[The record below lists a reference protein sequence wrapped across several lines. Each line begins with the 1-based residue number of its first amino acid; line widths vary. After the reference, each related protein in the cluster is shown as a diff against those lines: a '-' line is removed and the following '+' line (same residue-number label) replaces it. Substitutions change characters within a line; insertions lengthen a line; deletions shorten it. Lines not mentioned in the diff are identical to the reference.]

1 MVTQFRAVLDRVKA
15 EDELIEKT
23 ERYLRAKL
31 ENPASVENLYFI
43 RRERRMKK
51 ILAACI
57 AAVLVIGV
65 LAGGYTYLKT
75 PVAYISLDINP
86 SIELGINALNR
97 VVSAEGANRD
107 GRALLEGQKIIS
119 ASLTDALDSL
129 IGIAAQKNYISDDG
143 TTVVSITAESNN
155 RKRAQNLTNI
165 GEQAVNKSIVRYKVR
180 AVIYK
185 DSADLSLR
193 LEARK
198 KGVSS
203 GKLKLIKSLQAL
215 EPSITVEQYK
225 NSKVSDLL
233 AKAKEL
239 VDAYETADELNDS
252 EKEAVENL
260 KAIVD
265 RAEKSAENAD
275 NLTKE
280 EGEEASAALEETN
293 DILNND
299 NLTKEEILNETKT
312 RPKPEPQ
319 TTLPNIYAGTKTT
332 GNNTRTK
339 ETTVKTNAYTTAK
352 TTSKPNAKTTS
363 KPNANITAKKTEAPK
378 QNDTWATESKQDN
391 AAKTQKTNVP
401 QNNNNSP

>member
-1 MVTQFRAVLDRVKA
+1 MVTQFKAVLDRVKA

-275 NLTKE
+275 NRTKE
-280 EGEEASAALEETN
+280 EREAASAALEEA
-293 DILNND
+293 
-299 NLTKEEILNETKT
+299 KKQAEEILNKTKT

>member
-65 LAGGYTYLKT
+65 LAGGYTYLET

-275 NLTKE
+275 NRTKE
-280 EGEEASAALEETN
+280 EREAASAALEEA
-293 DILNND
+293 
-299 NLTKEEILNETKT
+299 KKQAEEILNKTKT

>member
-1 MVTQFRAVLDRVKA
+1 MVTQFKAVLDRVKA

-252 EKEAVENL
+252 QKEAVENL

-275 NLTKE
+275 NRTKE
-280 EGEEASAALEETN
+280 EREAASAALEEA
-293 DILNND
+293 
-299 NLTKEEILNETKT
+299 KKQAEEILNKTKT

>member
-165 GEQAVNKSIVRYKVR
+165 GEQAVSKSIVRYKVK

-193 LEARK
+193 LEAK
-198 KGVSS
+198 KEGVSS

-239 VDAYETADELNDS
+239 VDAYGTAGELNDS
-252 EKEAVENL
+252 QKEAVENL

-275 NLTKE
+275 NRTKE
-280 EGEEASAALEETN
+280 EREAASAALEEA
-293 DILNND
+293 
-299 NLTKEEILNETKT
+299 KKQAEEILNKTKT

>member
-1 MVTQFRAVLDRVKA
+1 MVTQFKAVLDRVKA
-15 EDELIEKT
+15 EDELVEKT

-31 ENPASVENLYFI
+31 KGPALVESLYFI

-51 ILAACI
+51 ILVACI

-65 LAGGYTYLKT
+65 LAGGYTYLET

-86 SIELGINALNR
+86 SIELGINALNK
-97 VVSAEGANRD
+97 VVSSEGVNRD
-107 GRALLEGQKIIS
+107 GRALLEGQKIIR

-129 IGIAAQKNYISDDG
+129 ISIAAQKNYISDDG

-165 GEQAVNKSIVRYKVR
+165 GEQAVSKSIVRYKVK

-193 LEARK
+193 LEAK
-198 KGVSS
+198 KEGVSS

-215 EPSITVEQYK
+215 EPSITVEQHK
-225 NSKVSDLL
+225 DSKVSDLL

-239 VDAYETADELNDS
+239 VDAYGTAGELNDS
-252 EKEAVENL
+252 QKEAVENL

-280 EGEEASAALEETN
+280 E
-293 DILNND
+293 
-299 NLTKEEILNETKT
+299 ILNETKT

-319 TTLPNIYAGTKTT
+319 TTLPNIKATTKAT
-332 GNNTRTK
+332 GNNLLGSQTNIKTTTRPTA
-339 ETTVKTNAYTTAK
+339 ETTTKI
-352 TTSKPNAKTTS
+352 
-363 KPNANITAKKTEAPK
+363 NANTTTKKTEAPK
-378 QNDTWATESKQDN
+378 QNDAWATESKQN
-391 AAKTQKTNVP
+391 NTTKTQKTNVP
-401 QNNNNSP
+401 QNNNNAP

>member
-165 GEQAVNKSIVRYKVR
+165 GEQAVSKSIVRYKVK

-193 LEARK
+193 LEAK
-198 KGVSS
+198 KEGVSS

-275 NLTKE
+275 NRTKE
-280 EGEEASAALEETN
+280 EREAASAALEEA
-293 DILNND
+293 
-299 NLTKEEILNETKT
+299 KKQAEEILNKTKT

>member
-239 VDAYETADELNDS
+239 VDAYETAGELNDS
-252 EKEAVENL
+252 QKEAVENL

-275 NLTKE
+275 NRTKE
-280 EGEEASAALEETN
+280 EREAASAALEEA
-293 DILNND
+293 
-299 NLTKEEILNETKT
+299 KKQAEEILNKTKT

>member
-275 NLTKE
+275 NRTKE
-280 EGEEASAALEETN
+280 ERESASAALEEA
-293 DILNND
+293 
-299 NLTKEEILNETKT
+299 KKQAEEILNKTKT

>member
-1 MVTQFRAVLDRVKA
+1 MVTQFKAVLDRVKA
-15 EDELIEKT
+15 EDELVEKT

-31 ENPASVENLYFI
+31 KGPALVESLYFI

-51 ILAACI
+51 ILVACI

-65 LAGGYTYLKT
+65 LAGGYTYLET

-86 SIELGINALNR
+86 SIELGINALNK
-97 VVSAEGANRD
+97 VVSSEGVNRD
-107 GRALLEGQKIIS
+107 GRALLEGQKIIR

-129 IGIAAQKNYISDDG
+129 ISIAAQKNYISDDG

-165 GEQAVNKSIVRYKVR
+165 GEQAVSKSIVRYKVK

-193 LEARK
+193 LEAK
-198 KGVSS
+198 KEGVSS

-215 EPSITVEQYK
+215 EPSITVEQHK
-225 NSKVSDLL
+225 DSKVSDLL

-239 VDAYETADELNDS
+239 VDAYGTAGELNDS
-252 EKEAVENL
+252 QKEAVENL

-319 TTLPNIYAGTKTT
+319 TTLPNIKATTKAT
-332 GNNTRTK
+332 GNNLLGSQTNIKTTTRPTA
-339 ETTVKTNAYTTAK
+339 ETTTKI
-352 TTSKPNAKTTS
+352 
-363 KPNANITAKKTEAPK
+363 NANTTTKKTEAPK
-378 QNDTWATESKQDN
+378 QNDAWATESKQN
-391 AAKTQKTNVP
+391 NTTKTQKTNVP
-401 QNNNNSP
+401 QNNNNAP

>member
-1 MVTQFRAVLDRVKA
+1 MVTQFKAVLDRVKA
-15 EDELIEKT
+15 EDELVEKT

-31 ENPASVENLYFI
+31 KGPALVESLYFT

-51 ILAACI
+51 ILVACI

-65 LAGGYTYLKT
+65 LAGGYTYLET

-129 IGIAAQKNYISDDG
+129 ISIAAQKNYISDDG

-165 GEQAVNKSIVRYKVR
+165 GEQAVSKSIVRYKVK

-198 KGVSS
+198 KAYRPANSS
-203 GKLKLIKSLQAL
+203 
-215 EPSITVEQYK
+215 
-225 NSKVSDLL
+225 
-233 AKAKEL
+233 
-239 VDAYETADELNDS
+239 
-252 EKEAVENL
+252 
-260 KAIVD
+260 
-265 RAEKSAENAD
+265 
-275 NLTKE
+275 
-280 EGEEASAALEETN
+280 
-293 DILNND
+293 
-299 NLTKEEILNETKT
+299 
-312 RPKPEPQ
+312 
-319 TTLPNIYAGTKTT
+319 
-332 GNNTRTK
+332 
-339 ETTVKTNAYTTAK
+339 
-352 TTSKPNAKTTS
+352 
-363 KPNANITAKKTEAPK
+363 
-378 QNDTWATESKQDN
+378 
-391 AAKTQKTNVP
+391 
-401 QNNNNSP
+401 

>member
-275 NLTKE
+275 NRTKE
-280 EGEEASAALEETN
+280 EREAASAALEEAN
-293 DILNND
+293 
-299 NLTKEEILNETKT
+299 KQAEEILNKTKT

>member
-252 EKEAVENL
+252 QKEAVENL

-275 NLTKE
+275 NRTKE
-280 EGEEASAALEETN
+280 EREAASAALEEA
-293 DILNND
+293 
-299 NLTKEEILNETKT
+299 KKQAEEILNKTKT

>member
-1 MVTQFRAVLDRVKA
+1 MVTQFKAVLDRVKA
-15 EDELIEKT
+15 EDELVEKT

-31 ENPASVENLYFI
+31 KGPALVESLYFI

-51 ILAACI
+51 ILVACI

-65 LAGGYTYLKT
+65 LAGGYTYLET

-86 SIELGINALNR
+86 SIELGINALNK
-97 VVSAEGANRD
+97 VVSSEGVNRD
-107 GRALLEGQKIIS
+107 GRALLEGQKIIR

-165 GEQAVNKSIVRYKVR
+165 GEQAVSKSIVRYKVK

-193 LEARK
+193 LEAK
-198 KGVSS
+198 KEGVSS

-215 EPSITVEQYK
+215 EPSITVEQHK
-225 NSKVSDLL
+225 DSKVSDLL

-239 VDAYETADELNDS
+239 VDAYGTAGELNDS
-252 EKEAVENL
+252 QKEAVENL

-319 TTLPNIYAGTKTT
+319 TTLPNIKATTKAT
-332 GNNTRTK
+332 GNNLLGSQTNIKTTTRPTA
-339 ETTVKTNAYTTAK
+339 ETTTKI
-352 TTSKPNAKTTS
+352 
-363 KPNANITAKKTEAPK
+363 NANTTTKKTEAPK
-378 QNDTWATESKQDN
+378 QNDAWATESKQN
-391 AAKTQKTNVP
+391 NTTKTQKTNVP
-401 QNNNNSP
+401 QNNNNAP

>member
-1 MVTQFRAVLDRVKA
+1 MVTQFKAVLDRVKA
-15 EDELIEKT
+15 EDELVEKT

-31 ENPASVENLYFI
+31 KGLALVESLYFI

-51 ILAACI
+51 ILVACI

-65 LAGGYTYLKT
+65 LAGGYTYLET

-86 SIELGINALNR
+86 SIELGINALNK
-97 VVSAEGANRD
+97 VVSSEGVNRD
-107 GRALLEGQKIIS
+107 GRALLEGQKIIR

-129 IGIAAQKNYISDDG
+129 ISIAAQKNYISDDG

-165 GEQAVNKSIVRYKVR
+165 GEQAVSKSIVRYKVK

-193 LEARK
+193 LEAK
-198 KGVSS
+198 KEGVSS

-215 EPSITVEQYK
+215 EPSITVEQHK
-225 NSKVSDLL
+225 DSKVSDLL

-239 VDAYETADELNDS
+239 VDAYGTAGELNDS
-252 EKEAVENL
+252 QKEAVENL

-280 EGEEASAALEETN
+280 E
-293 DILNND
+293 
-299 NLTKEEILNETKT
+299 ILNETKT

-319 TTLPNIYAGTKTT
+319 TTLPNIKATTKAT
-332 GNNTRTK
+332 GNNLLGSQTNIKTTTRPTA
-339 ETTVKTNAYTTAK
+339 ETTTKI
-352 TTSKPNAKTTS
+352 
-363 KPNANITAKKTEAPK
+363 NANTTTKKTEAPK
-378 QNDTWATESKQDN
+378 QNDAWATESKQN
-391 AAKTQKTNVP
+391 NTTKTQKTNVP
-401 QNNNNSP
+401 QNNNNAP

>member
-1 MVTQFRAVLDRVKA
+1 MVTQFKAVLDRVKA
-15 EDELIEKT
+15 EDELVEKT

-31 ENPASVENLYFI
+31 KGPALVESLYFI

-51 ILAACI
+51 ILVACI

-65 LAGGYTYLKT
+65 LAGGYTYLET

-86 SIELGINALNR
+86 SIELGINALNK
-97 VVSAEGANRD
+97 VVSSEGVNRD
-107 GRALLEGQKIIS
+107 GRALLEGQKIIR

-129 IGIAAQKNYISDDG
+129 ISIAAQKNYISDDG

-165 GEQAVNKSIVRYKVR
+165 GEQAVSKSIVRYKVK

-193 LEARK
+193 LEAK
-198 KGVSS
+198 KEGVSS

-215 EPSITVEQYK
+215 EPSITVEQHK
-225 NSKVSDLL
+225 DSKVSDLL

-239 VDAYETADELNDS
+239 VDAYGTAGELNDS
-252 EKEAVENL
+252 QKEAVENL

-280 EGEEASAALEETN
+280 E
-293 DILNND
+293 
-299 NLTKEEILNETKT
+299 ILNETKT

-319 TTLPNIYAGTKTT
+319 TTLPNNHENKRQYNHQKDRGAQTKRRL
-332 GNNTRTK
+332 GNR
-339 ETTVKTNAYTTAK
+339 
-352 TTSKPNAKTTS
+352 
-363 KPNANITAKKTEAPK
+363 K
-378 QNDTWATESKQDN
+378 QAE
-391 AAKTQKTNVP
+391 
-401 QNNNNSP
+401 

>member
-1 MVTQFRAVLDRVKA
+1 MVTQFKAVLDRVKA

-239 VDAYETADELNDS
+239 VDAYETAGELNDS
-252 EKEAVENL
+252 QKEAVENL

-275 NLTKE
+275 NRTKE
-280 EGEEASAALEETN
+280 EREAASAALEEA
-293 DILNND
+293 
-299 NLTKEEILNETKT
+299 KKQAEEILNKTKT

>member
-1 MVTQFRAVLDRVKA
+1 MVAQFRAVLDRVKA

-275 NLTKE
+275 NRTKE
-280 EGEEASAALEETN
+280 EREAASAALEEA
-293 DILNND
+293 
-299 NLTKEEILNETKT
+299 KKQAEEILNKTKT

>member
-275 NLTKE
+275 NRTKE
-280 EGEEASAALEETN
+280 EREAASAALEEA
-293 DILNND
+293 
-299 NLTKEEILNETKT
+299 KKQAEEILNKTKT

>member
-1 MVTQFRAVLDRVKA
+1 MVTQFKAVLDRVKA
-15 EDELIEKT
+15 EDELVEKT

-239 VDAYETADELNDS
+239 VDAYETAGELNDS
-252 EKEAVENL
+252 QKEAVENL

-275 NLTKE
+275 NRTKE
-280 EGEEASAALEETN
+280 EREAASAALEEA
-293 DILNND
+293 
-299 NLTKEEILNETKT
+299 KKQAEEILNKTKT

>member
-1 MVTQFRAVLDRVKA
+1 MVTQFKAVLDRVKA

-86 SIELGINALNR
+86 SIELGINALNK
-97 VVSAEGANRD
+97 VVSSEGVNRD
-107 GRALLEGQKIIS
+107 GRALLEGQKIIR

-165 GEQAVNKSIVRYKVR
+165 GEQAVSKSIVRYKVK

-193 LEARK
+193 LEAK
-198 KGVSS
+198 KEGVSS

-215 EPSITVEQYK
+215 EPSITVEQHK
-225 NSKVSDLL
+225 DSKVSDLL

-239 VDAYETADELNDS
+239 VDAYGTAGELNDS
-252 EKEAVENL
+252 QKEAVENL

-319 TTLPNIYAGTKTT
+319 TTLPNIKATTKAT
-332 GNNTRTK
+332 GNNLLGSQTNIKTTTRPTA
-339 ETTVKTNAYTTAK
+339 ETTTKI
-352 TTSKPNAKTTS
+352 
-363 KPNANITAKKTEAPK
+363 NANTTTKKTEAPK
-378 QNDTWATESKQDN
+378 QNDAWATESKQN
-391 AAKTQKTNVP
+391 NTTKTQKTNVP
-401 QNNNNSP
+401 QNNNNAP

>member
-193 LEARK
+193 LEAK
-198 KGVSS
+198 KEGVSS

-280 EGEEASAALEETN
+280 EREAASAALEEA
-293 DILNND
+293 
-299 NLTKEEILNETKT
+299 KKQAEEILNKTKT

>member
-1 MVTQFRAVLDRVKA
+1 MVTQFKAVLDRVKA

-31 ENPASVENLYFI
+31 KNPASVENLYFI

-165 GEQAVNKSIVRYKVR
+165 GEQAVNKSIVRYKVK

-275 NLTKE
+275 NRTKE
-280 EGEEASAALEETN
+280 EREAASAALEEA
-293 DILNND
+293 
-299 NLTKEEILNETKT
+299 KKQAEEILNKTKT

>member
-1 MVTQFRAVLDRVKA
+1 MVTQFKAVLDRVKA
-15 EDELIEKT
+15 EDELVEKT

-275 NLTKE
+275 NRTKE
-280 EGEEASAALEETN
+280 EREAASAALEEA
-293 DILNND
+293 
-299 NLTKEEILNETKT
+299 KKQAEEILNKTKT

>member
-275 NLTKE
+275 NRTKE
-280 EGEEASAALEETN
+280 EREAASAALEEA
-293 DILNND
+293 
-299 NLTKEEILNETKT
+299 KKQAEEILNKTKT

-391 AAKTQKTNVP
+391 VAKTQKTNVP